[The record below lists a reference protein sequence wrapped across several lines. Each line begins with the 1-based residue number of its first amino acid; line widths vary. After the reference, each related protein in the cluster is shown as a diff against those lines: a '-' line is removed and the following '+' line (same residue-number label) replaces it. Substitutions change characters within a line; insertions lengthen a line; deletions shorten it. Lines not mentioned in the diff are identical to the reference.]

1 MVSKKLTGL
10 FLLFS
15 AGSAMLTAAVVE
27 ERFQNTRDFSPALER
42 WMYRGVAGEVIG
54 GAYLF
59 TGVNQRSS
67 EYWDVNPEDAQML
80 LRYFSAG
87 NAVAISGRFTAMPHP
102 YKVFEPGK
110 GVDQKAGLL
119 IQSRAFE
126 RKKALPADQPYLSA

>member
-59 TGVNQRSS
+59 TGVNPS
-67 EYWDVNPEDAQML
+67 VGL
-80 LRYFSAG
+80 LRDHFSREEA
-87 NAVAISGRFTAMPHP
+87 
-102 YKVFEPGK
+102 
-110 GVDQKAGLL
+110 
-119 IQSRAFE
+119 SRAIKRATTSE
-126 RKKALPADQPYLSA
+126 

>member
-15 AGSAMLTAAVVE
+15 AGSTMLTAAVVE

-59 TGVNQRSS
+59 TGVN
-67 EYWDVNPEDAQML
+67 
-80 LRYFSAG
+80 
-87 NAVAISGRFTAMPHP
+87 
-102 YKVFEPGK
+102 
-110 GVDQKAGLL
+110 
-119 IQSRAFE
+119 
-126 RKKALPADQPYLSA
+126 